1 MADKL
6 RKEIYMRLTPMTF
19 TTPDGVVQGAGA
31 PYTHAGEPRFGRFEL
46 SPERS
51 VA

>member
-6 RKEIYMRLTPMTF
+6 RKEIYMRLTLMTF
-19 TTPDGVVQGAGA
+19 TTLDGVA
-31 PYTHAGEPRFGRFEL
+31 HAGEPRFGMFEL